1 MHGSR
6 VRGSV
11 RVQSGTMC
19 LMPALSRLP
28 LVMSQNGYRRR
39 PRRLTRIVCQ
49 CKSGFDPGSGNN
61 ARGAVSMVEWF
72 DDLTV
77 GMRFKGGEVTV
88 SKEDILRFA
97 REYDPQPFH
106 LDDEAA
112 KKTMLGGLAASGWHT
127 AAIAM
132 RLAAECKPFGPH
144 PLLGAGVD
152 DLRWLKPVRPGDT
165 LRLEG
170 EVVEL
175 APSRSKPQGVARVRW
190 TLYDQHGEAVYTF
203 IPIAIVPSRPK

>member
-1 MHGSR
+1 
-6 VRGSV
+6 
-11 RVQSGTMC
+11 
-19 LMPALSRLP
+19 
-28 LVMSQNGYRRR
+28 
-39 PRRLTRIVCQ
+39 
-49 CKSGFDPGSGNN
+49 
-61 ARGAVSMVEWF
+61 MVEWF
-72 DDLTV
+72 DDLKV
-77 GMRFKGGEVTV
+77 GMRFKGGGVTV

-106 LDDEAA
+106 LDEEAA
-112 KKTMLGGLAASGWHT
+112 KKTIFKGLAASGWHT

-132 RLAAECKPFGPH
+132 RLATECRPFGPH

-165 LRLEG
+165 LHLEG

-203 IPIAIVPSRPK
+203 IPIAIVPTRPK

>member
-1 MHGSR
+1 
-6 VRGSV
+6 
-11 RVQSGTMC
+11 
-19 LMPALSRLP
+19 
-28 LVMSQNGYRRR
+28 
-39 PRRLTRIVCQ
+39 
-49 CKSGFDPGSGNN
+49 
-61 ARGAVSMVEWF
+61 MVEWF
-72 DDLTV
+72 DDLKV

-88 SKEDILRFA
+88 SKDDIIRFA

-112 KKTMLGGLAASGWHT
+112 KKTVLKGLAASGWHT

-132 RLAAECKPFGPH
+132 RLAAECRPFGPH

-190 TLYDQHGEAVYTF
+190 TLYDLHGEAVYTF
-203 IPIAIVPSRPK
+203 IPIAIVPTRPK